1 MDGTED
7 FVKITE
13 LESGRHETC
22 FIFYVEHRFWVGK
35 DHMRGNGGGKGTRR
49 EEDGRTWAKF
59 QYKGWQC
66 HKEFSYVV
74 FQQLKNNI

>member
-22 FIFYVEHRFWVGK
+22 FIFYVDFEWGRIMWEEMGEEREQQEERRMAEHEQSPSIKDDSVTWVQFCSIP
-35 DHMRGNGGGKGTRR
+35 T
-49 EEDGRTWAKF
+49 T
-59 QYKGWQC
+59 
-66 HKEFSYVV
+66 
-74 FQQLKNNI
+74 